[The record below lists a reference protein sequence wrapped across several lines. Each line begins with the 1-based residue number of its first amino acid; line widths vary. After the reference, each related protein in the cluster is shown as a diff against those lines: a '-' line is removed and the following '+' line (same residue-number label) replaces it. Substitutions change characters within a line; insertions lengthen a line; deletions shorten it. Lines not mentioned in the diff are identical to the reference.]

1 MTMEYFQI
9 CFRFALMYLD
19 SVVNPEVLVKRMQ
32 ILNFVSTK
40 SSWKTNLTHSCIY
53 LILKQDSQKI
63 PPQSGVDGDQDDH
76 LWE

>member
-9 CFRFALMYLD
+9 CFRFTLMYLD
-19 SVVNPEVLVKRMQ
+19 SGCEVLVKRMQ

-40 SSWKTNLTHSCIY
+40 SSWKTILTHSCIY
-53 LILKQDSQKI
+53 FILKQDSQKI